1 METKP
6 TEEQKQ
12 EEVQEVEVDLKP
24 KKPAKLAPQGI
35 RTFTVCRLNDE
46 SGVSGTGIVIEGI
59 VLATGQCVVHW
70 LYPAPRGSIAMF
82 DSISDFATVHI
93 KPHPGN
99 ESIIT
104 YEDGEQVHYRDDGS
118 VLTKPAPEE
127 EEEKMRVVEK
137 PWGKEEIWAET
148 DKYLGKFLYINIGE
162 MLSRQYHEVKD
173 ETICVVEGILM
184 LELGKP
190 EETGFKRVYLT
201 PGSTFRVKP
210 GTVHRF
216 CASTVNVK
224 LAEVSTPEIDDVVRL
239 EDKYSR

>member
-1 METKP
+1 MIEEKQAEEKQSEETH
-6 TEEQKQ
+6 
-12 EEVQEVEVDLKP
+12 EVDLKP

-104 YEDGEQVHYRDDGS
+104 YEDGEQVHYKDDGS
-118 VLTKPAPEE
+118 ILMKPAPEE
-127 EEEKMRVVEK
+127 EEETNE
-137 PWGKEEIWAET
+137 
-148 DKYLGKFLYINIGE
+148 N
-162 MLSRQYHEVKD
+162 S
-173 ETICVVEGILM
+173 
-184 LELGKP
+184 
-190 EETGFKRVYLT
+190 
-201 PGSTFRVKP
+201 
-210 GTVHRF
+210 
-216 CASTVNVK
+216 
-224 LAEVSTPEIDDVVRL
+224 
-239 EDKYSR
+239 